1 MLVIQSKTDYD
12 TKVSETEKKV
22 TDHNHDKYITTREFN
37 KFTAE
42 IFAANLSQVNLV
54 KKKDFDN
61 KLISLNIKINSN
73 KTKHLLVENDD
84 SKIRV
89 VK

>member
-1 MLVIQSKTDYD
+1 M
-12 TKVSETEKKV
+12 
-22 TDHNHDKYITTREFN
+22 
-37 KFTAE
+37 
-42 IFAANLSQVNLV
+42 ANLSQVNLV
-54 KKKDFDN
+54 TKKDFDN

>member
-54 KKKDFDN
+54 IKKDFDN

>member
-12 TKVSETEKKV
+12 TKISETEKKV
-22 TDHNHDKYITTREFN
+22 TDHNHDKYNTTREFN

-54 KKKDFDN
+54 IKKDFDN

>member
-54 KKKDFDN
+54 IKKDFDN

-84 SKIRV
+84 IKIRV